1 LAVAGRAKPEGV
13 TAVTVAD
20 VELPAT
26 AAELA
31 VSAVP
36 RAEPLSRAGD
46 IREAL
51 AGEPFET
58 AIDVAVCDDGLL
70 LGLVPIERV
79 LAADAG
85 TQLGELLDETRVVVA
100 AATDREQV
108 AWRVAR
114 DLRRSAAV
122 VDEHGRFL
130 GVVPPETLL
139 RVLLHEHEEDV
150 ARLGG
155 LRASTSLARAA
166 SEEPVRRR
174 LWHRFPWLVIG
185 LLGAMVSAVIVGAF
199 EEQIREEVLLA
210 LFVPA
215 VVYMAD
221 AVGTQTEAVVIRGIA
236 VGVSIRDIVWR
247 ELAAGAIIGVLIG
260 ATFFAF
266 ALAVWGNGRIAATV
280 AIALFISSSIATLVA
295 MVLPYALARLGQ
307 DPAFG
312 SGPLATVIQD
322 LLSIV
327 VYFVVGISLL
337 P

>member
-1 LAVAGRAKPEGV
+1 M

-36 RAEPLSRAGD
+36 RAEPRSRAGEV
-46 IREAL
+46 REAL
-51 AGEPFET
+51 AGGSFET
-58 AIDVAVCDDGLL
+58 AVDVAVCDGERLVGLA
-70 LGLVPIERV
+70 PIEQV
-79 LAADAG
+79 LAADPG
-85 TQLGELLDETRVVVA
+85 TPLGELVDETTVVTA
-100 AATDREQV
+100 GTDREQV
-108 AWRVAR
+108 ASRVTKHM
-114 DLRRSAAV
+114 RRSVAV
-122 VDEHGRFL
+122 VDEHGGFL
-130 GVVPPETLL
+130 GVVPPEKLL
-139 RVLLHEHEEDV
+139 RIVLAEHEEDV
-150 ARLGG
+150 ARLAG

-166 SEEPVRRR
+166 AEESVRRR
-174 LWHRFPWLVIG
+174 LSHRFPWLVIG

-221 AVGTQTEAVVIRGIA
+221 AVGTQTEAVVIRGMA
-236 VGVSIRDIVWR
+236 VGVPIRDIVWR

-260 ATFFAF
+260 ASFFPF
-266 ALAVWGNGRIAATV
+266 ALTLWGNGRIAATV

-295 MVLPYALARLGQ
+295 MVLPYVLARLGH

-322 LLSIV
+322 LLSIL
-327 VYFVVGISLL
+327 VYFAVGIALL

>member
-1 LAVAGRAKPEGV
+1 
-13 TAVTVAD
+13 
-20 VELPAT
+20 
-26 AAELA
+26 
-31 VSAVP
+31 
-36 RAEPLSRAGD
+36 
-46 IREAL
+46 
-51 AGEPFET
+51 
-58 AIDVAVCDDGLL
+58 LL
-70 LGLVPIERV
+70 
-79 LAADAG
+79 
-85 TQLGELLDETRVVVA
+85 T
-100 AATDREQV
+100 
-108 AWRVAR
+108 
-114 DLRRSAAV
+114 
-122 VDEHGRFL
+122 
-130 GVVPPETLL
+130 
-139 RVLLHEHEEDV
+139 EHEEDV